1 MDDLRI
7 SDFFSH
13 VDEMVFQM
21 PCPAFL
27 TSGLARL
34 KVQLK
39 SVIRV
44 GKWLYPSLQAAANH
58 LFCMDALSSLKVALI
73 FLSSIMSLFQ
83 KFDFF
88 FIQKIC
94 K

>member
-27 TSGLARL
+27 TFGLALL
-34 KVQLK
+34 KVQPK
-39 SVIRV
+39 SVIQA
-44 GKWLYPSLQAAANH
+44 GEWPYPSLQASASH
-58 LFCMDALSSLKVALI
+58 LFCVDTLSFLKAALM
-73 FLSSIMSLFQ
+73 FFSSIMS
-83 KFDFF
+83 FF
-88 FIQKIC
+88 LKV
-94 K
+94 